1 MGYYECFGSG
11 FTALSLKKL
20 YKKANILNLCW
31 QQFFFFY
38 KDLPT
43 SDSRSICFL
52 PKKISLHP
60 HSSLE
65 FSMDNFCDK

>member
-31 QQFFFFY
+31 QQLIIEIY
-38 KDLPT
+38 LPQ
-43 SDSRSICFL
+43 IPGQFV
-52 PKKISLHP
+52 
-60 HSSLE
+60 
-65 FSMDNFCDK
+65 FC